1 MPRRTP
7 QEAPGKG
14 QEVGVR
20 QAAVRFLI
28 VASLGRNQSDRVSR
42 LLGRDVPVVSYLD
55 PHEESRSTVSQS
67 GEA

>member
-1 MPRRTP
+1 MPCRTP

-20 QAAVRFLI
+20 QTAAKFLI

-42 LLGRDVPVVSYLD
+42 LLGRDVPVVCYLD
-55 PHEESRSTVSQS
+55 PQEESVSTVAQS